1 MSTAALITTIIFIV
15 TILFL
20 VFEPIDP
27 IITGALIPA
36 VLVVFGIIEPK
47 SAYSNFANTT
57 IVFFISLVVIGEA
70 FFVTGLADYLGE
82 KVIGLMGKSEKGI
95 ILGTGVVAGGLSGFL
110 NDTGTTGCLMPIV
123 SAMGK
128 KTGVSN
134 SKLFMALAYFASLG
148 GTMTLAGTTP
158 HILVNGILSENGHRG
173 FSFFEYM
180 KLGLPLLIMGIIYM
194 VTIGFKLLP
203 DKETIEVR
211 SSDSIEKNPKKMAL
225 VGVIFLFVLVAMAT
239 EIVPMHIAAVLG
251 AVTIVL
257 SGCLNVKEAVNT
269 FSVKTVFLVGGIFP
283 LSIALGT
290 SGAAAYF
297 IGLLEPILIGK
308 SPIVILGGISLI
320 MIIATQLLTNSAA
333 TVLILPIGLVLADA
347 SAINPLAV
355 AMAVSLGASGAFMTP
370 FGTGPN
376 LLVWEAGGYG
386 MKDYAKC
393 GFPLTI
399 LFWLLSTA
407 LCGIFY
413 L

>member
-1 MSTAALITTIIFIV
+1 MPMAGVITTIIFII
-15 TILFL
+15 TIFLL

-36 VLVVFGIIEPK
+36 SLVIFKVIEPGT
-47 SAYSNFANTT
+47 AYSNFANTT
-57 IVFFISLVVIGEA
+57 IVFFVSLVVIGEA
-70 FFVTGLADYLGE
+70 FFVTGLADYVGE
-82 KVIGLMGKSEKGI
+82 KVIGVMGTSEKGI
-95 ILGTGVVAGGLSGFL
+95 LLGTGVVAGGLSGFL

-123 SAMGK
+123 SAMGE

-158 HILVNGILSENGHRG
+158 HILVNGILTEHGHRG
-173 FSFFEYM
+173 FGFFEYT

-194 VTIGFKLLP
+194 LTIGFKLLP
-203 DKETIEVR
+203 DQATIKVR
-211 SSDSIEKNPKKMAL
+211 SSDDLEKDPKKMIL
-225 VGVIFLFVLVAMAT
+225 VGVIFLFVLAAMAT

-251 AVTIVL
+251 AIVIVL
-257 SGCLNVKEAVNT
+257 SGLLTVEQA
-269 FSVKTVFLVGGIFP
+269 VKTLSIKSVFLVGGIFP
-283 LSIALGT
+283 LSLALGS

-297 IGLLEPILIGK
+297 IELLQPFLLGK
-308 SPIVILGGISLI
+308 SPIIILGGISLI
-320 MIIATQLLTNSAA
+320 MMISTQILTNSAA
-333 TVLILPIGLVLADA
+333 TVLILPIALVIADA

-355 AMAVSLGASGAFMTP
+355 AMAVSICASGAFITP

-393 GFPLTI
+393 GFPLSI
-399 LFWLLSTA
+399 LFWLLTTA
-407 LCGIFY
+407 LCSIFY